1 MRNELIEN
9 NQKVWELLDQRKAL
23 TASVSHDLRT
33 PITVLKGYLD
43 YLLKNLPEKR
53 VSDDVLLTTLKKYGS
68 FISSFRAIC

>member
-53 VSDDVLLTTLKKYGS
+53 VSDDVLLTTLKS
-68 FISSFRAIC
+68 